1 MVSRSPGARDRL
13 AFLLSLVPYL
23 LDKKRADVTS
33 TASHFGVDPERVRA
47 AVRLIAVSGVPGES
61 SQYQHNDLFD
71 IDWDAFEEDDEIVIT
86 HRVAIDDSPRF
97 SAREASALIAG
108 LQYLST
114 LPEHSDRD
122 VIGQLMAKLAHGSTK
137 PPLQLAVEQS
147 QVDETL
153 ATLRRAVSRGCQ
165 VEFSYVN
172 ARNGQE
178 SRRVD
183 PLRLDSLD
191 EHWYL
196 RGWCHTRL
204 GMRTFRLDHISDI
217 RTIDAPISRH
227 ATEVPLSDSLFQ
239 PSDHDVTA
247 TVDIAED
254 IVPLIQEYVA
264 SERPGDEGRV
274 IVDLRMGHL
283 TALARLVARLPGTP
297 HVLSPRAAI
306 EAVAEWAE
314 AALAPYTGD
323 RTVLG
328 NSR

>member
-1 MVSRSPGARDRL
+1 MANRSPGARDRL

-23 LDKKRADVTS
+23 LDSKRVDVAD
-33 TASHFGVDPERVRA
+33 AAAHFGVEPERVRA

-86 HRVAIDDSPRF
+86 HLVAIDDSPRF

-122 VIGQLMAKLAHGSTK
+122 VIGRLMTKLAHGSTK

-147 QVDETL
+147 NVDETL
-153 ATLRRAVSRGCQ
+153 AALRAAVSRESQ

-172 ARNGQE
+172 ARNGRDV
-178 SRRVD
+178 RRVD

-196 RGWCHTRL
+196 RGWCHTRQ
-204 GMRTFRLDHISDI
+204 GMRTFRLDHISKV
-217 RTIDAPISRH
+217 RPIDAPITHH
-227 ATEVPLSDSLFQ
+227 AREVPLSDSLFQ
-239 PSDHDVTA
+239 PSEDDVTA

-254 IVPLIQEYVA
+254 FVPLIQEYVA
-264 SERPGDEGRV
+264 VERPGDAGRTV
-274 IVDLRMGHL
+274 VDLRMGHL
-283 TALARLVARLPGTP
+283 PALARLIARLPGTP
-297 HVLSPRAAI
+297 RVLGPAQAI
-306 EAVAEWAE
+306 AAVADWAE
-314 AALAPYTGD
+314 AALTPYTGD
-323 RTVLG
+323 RTVG
-328 NSR
+328 GDSR